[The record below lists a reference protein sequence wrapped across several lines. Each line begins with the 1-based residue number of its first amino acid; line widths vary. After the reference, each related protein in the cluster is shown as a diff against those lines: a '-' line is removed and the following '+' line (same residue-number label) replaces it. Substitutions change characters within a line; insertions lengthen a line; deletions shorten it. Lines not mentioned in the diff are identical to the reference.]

1 MWLSRCI
8 WNFEWMDFFYPC
20 TCIRKKEKILCIHI
34 DLIAFMLIKC
44 HCTFEYE
51 YVSEL
56 LVTAHHLCVAFVI
69 PHKIIPSSFFIL
81 FFCPW
86 FYWQDYQ
93 FRIIT
98 EKLKDIEKQTGHSKV
113 YFFALAVS
121 ILSSALYALGGGKL
135 CTDLVTFI
143 YPAYMSFKAID
154 SANSSEHTQWWDLLK
169 QDYCTKLSKWGWFAN
184 WFNYFIPRLTYWV
197 VYSFFSIT
205 ESVAGFLTEFIP
217 FYFIIKICFFV
228 YLYHPKFMGAGL
240 VYTQV
245 IKPFVMPHL
254 EALTKTVSSTTKKV
268 E

>member
-1 MWLSRCI
+1 MPLPPQVI
-8 WNFEWMDFFYPC
+8 NAIEKVDMFMAKYP
-20 TCIRKKEKILCIHI
+20 TL
-34 DLIAFMLIKC
+34 
-44 HCTFEYE
+44 TQY
-51 YVSEL
+51 
-56 LVTAHHLCVAFVI
+56 
-69 PHKIIPSSFFIL
+69 
-81 FFCPW
+81 
-86 FYWQDYQ
+86 
-93 FRIIT
+93 

-154 SANSSEHTQWWDLLK
+154 SANSSEHTQW
-169 QDYCTKLSKWGWFAN
+169 
-184 WFNYFIPRLTYWV
+184 LTYWV

-240 VYTQV
+240 VYTQA

-254 EALTKTVSSTTKKV
+254 EALTKSVSSTTKKI